1 MGESDISNAFKWTT
15 GYCDYNGEFKS
26 VNAVAWDGLQNVSME
41 SEKPKMDRDDLL
53 FDITKDICIQGTL
66 KTPKVKHNRKSF
78 KKWLMSRGYSRD
90 LAETICK
97 LVGVSGGRT
106 SYTNL
111 YYFVLLGGK
120 FTHEV

>member
-1 MGESDISNAFKWTT
+1 MGESDISKTLKWTV
-15 GYCDYNGEFKS
+15 GHLDHNEEFVS

-41 SEKPKMDRDDLL
+41 SEKPKMHEDNLL
-53 FDITKDICIQGTL
+53 FDIIKDIYIRGTL

-78 KKWLMSRGYSRD
+78 KKWLMGRGYSRD

-111 YYFVLLGGK
+111 YYFVSWR
-120 FTHEV
+120 